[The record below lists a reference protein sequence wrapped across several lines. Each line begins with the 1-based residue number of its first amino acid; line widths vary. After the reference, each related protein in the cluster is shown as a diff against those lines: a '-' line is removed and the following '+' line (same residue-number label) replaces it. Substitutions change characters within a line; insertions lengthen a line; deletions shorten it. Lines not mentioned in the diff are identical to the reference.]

1 MHILQLILQAGAYS
15 DLMKIFLS
23 SFKPPMIMSVMIS
36 ILTVTILFSTFP
48 PLILQLLFGGC
59 RASGGVLG
67 FESHTRHMT
76 GSVIYIPDL
85 YMSLHQFNHTQSSD
99 YNTDRTEHN

>member
-15 DLMKIFLS
+15 DLMKMFLS

-48 PLILQLLFGGC
+48 PLILQLLFYYLGG
-59 RASGGVLG
+59 AEPQGVCWDL
-67 FESHTRHMT
+67 
-76 GSVIYIPDL
+76 SVTPD
-85 YMSLHQFNHTQSSD
+85 T
-99 YNTDRTEHN
+99 